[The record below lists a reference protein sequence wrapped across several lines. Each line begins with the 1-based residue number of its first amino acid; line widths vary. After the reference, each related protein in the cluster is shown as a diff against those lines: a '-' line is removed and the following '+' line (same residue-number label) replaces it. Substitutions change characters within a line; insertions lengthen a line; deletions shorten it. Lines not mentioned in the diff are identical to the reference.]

1 MTLNDILGLNSRT
14 TSLKQLINFGVNCAN
29 LFSNMLDFNSLLI
42 VSLLDIGVVHRKL
55 IVKLVYNFRGHI
67 VRIGPLKHLLLYHKN
82 LMSLS
87 FFKTVKYFHEVV
99 YDQNCLSIYLSL
111 SLVAESNLHNI

>member
-1 MTLNDILGLNSRT
+1 MTFNEILGLNSRT

-42 VSLLDIGVVHRKL
+42 MSLLDIGVVHRKL

-111 SLVAESNLHNI
+111 SLVAESSLHNI